1 MWAQTLIAPQRFAMQ
16 QVARPDEG
24 GLAAGEVL
32 LRLRAGSVC
41 GSDLACFRGESET
54 GTGIYGVPGRPM
66 HEVVGTV
73 VHAGDSGFTAGQRV
87 VGWAKRMRGLAEFL
101 VANADQL
108 TPVDDVW
115 DDVHATVIQP
125 LACVLHAAS
134 RLRGIDGATVAVL
147 GQGPLG
153 LLFSRVLKDAG
164 AKHVTAVDYVDR
176 SGAAAEF
183 GVDQVVADH
192 ASNWAR
198 KLDAGQRPHI
208 VVEAVGHNSVT
219 LNDAIHA
226 VGMNGQIFAFGVPG
240 TDHYALDFLRMFRK
254 NATLHSGTTLD
265 HARHLEQA
273 QCYLQR
279 NQGLAH
285 SYITD
290 VFSTA
295 DAQGAYLRACQP
307 DPARLK
313 VALVAPSP
321 DQL

>member
-1 MWAQTLIAPQRFAMQ
+1 MWAQTLISPQRFAMQ
-16 QVARPDEG
+16 DAVNPGEA

-54 GTGIYGVPGRPM
+54 GAGIYGVPGRPM

-73 VHAGDSGFTAGQRV
+73 IDAGDSGLAVGQRV
-87 VGWAKRMRGLAEFL
+87 VGWAKWMRGLAEFL
-101 VANADQL
+101 VADSGRL
-108 TPVDDVW
+108 TVVDDAW

-125 LACVLHAAS
+125 LACVLHAVG
-134 RLRGIDGATVAVL
+134 RLRDVDGATVAVL

-164 AKHVTAVDYVDR
+164 ANHVTAVDYVDR
-176 SGAAAEF
+176 SSVAADF
-183 GVDQVVADH
+183 GIDRVVADH

-198 KLDAGQRPHI
+198 KLDAGQRPRI

-226 VGMNGQIFAFGVPG
+226 VAMNGQILAFGVPG
-240 TDHYALDFLRMFRK
+240 ADPYALDFIRMFRK
-254 NATLHSGTTLD
+254 NATMVSGTTLD

-273 QCYLQR
+273 QRYLR
-279 NQGLAH
+279 EHKEVAH
-285 SYITD
+285 SYVTD
-290 VFSTA
+290 VFPAA

-313 VALVAPSP
+313 VALTAP
-321 DQL
+321 

>member
-1 MWAQTLIAPQRFAMQ
+1 MWAQTLTAPQRFAMRE
-16 QVARPDEG
+16 VASPGEA

-73 VHAGDSGFTAGQRV
+73 VSAGGSGFAAGQRV
-87 VGWAKRMRGLAEFL
+87 VGWAKWMRGLAEFV
-101 VANADQL
+101 VADADRL
-108 TPVDDVW
+108 TAVDDAW

-125 LACVLHAAS
+125 LACVLHAVT
-134 RLRGIDGATVAVL
+134 RLHGIDGATVAVL

-153 LLFSRVLKDAG
+153 LLFSRVLKDMG
-164 AKHVTAVDYVDR
+164 ARHLTAVDYVDR
-176 SGAAAEF
+176 AAIAADF
-183 GVDQVVADH
+183 GIDEVVADH

-198 KLDAGQRPHI
+198 KLDAADRPDI

-226 VGMNGQIFAFGVPG
+226 VAMNGQILAFGVPG
-240 TDHYALDFLRMFRK
+240 ADHYALDFIRMFRK
-254 NATLHSGTTLD
+254 NASLYSGTTLD
-265 HARHLEQA
+265 HSRHLAQA
-273 QCYLQR
+273 QCYLR
-279 NQGLAH
+279 NHKELAS

-290 VFSTA
+290 VFSVA
-295 DAQGAYLRACQP
+295 DAESAYRRACQA
-307 DPARLK
+307 DPVRVK
-313 VALVAPSP
+313 VALTAR
-321 DQL
+321 